1 MATTWIKN
9 PLAIWTGTNDDAA
22 GGIVVQGNTIVEVV
36 AKGAAPTQPFDH
48 TLDASEHVVL
58 PGLVNAH
65 HHFYQT
71 LTRAYPDA
79 LDKELFHWL
88 KALYPVWA
96 GLDEEMMQLG
106 TELASAELL
115 LSGCTTASDHHY
127 LIPVGLEHAIDIQVE
142 ATRKL
147 GLRTVLTRGSMSLG
161 EDQGGLPPRHTIQTE
176 QIIIDDS
183 VRLIREYHQP
193 EFGGMTQIALAPCS
207 PFSVTTELMKETSH
221 VAKQHDV
228 MLHTHL
234 CETIDEENF
243 CLERFGYRPV
253 DYLEEVGW
261 LHDRTWLAHGI
272 HFNDEEIRRL
282 GQSGIGICHCPS
294 SNMML
299 ASGICRNLELEEAG
313 ASVGLGVDGSA
324 SNDGSNL
331 VNELRMATYIQRL
344 RYGSAKVSHFDVFRW
359 ATQGS
364 ARNIGR
370 KDIGT
375 LDKGMLA
382 DIAMFKLDEIQF
394 SGSHDPLAAL
404 VLCGH
409 HRADRVMVNG
419 DWRVVDG
426 ELVDVDKQELMV
438 RHRSAAR
445 RLADKAQQLRR

>member
-1 MATTWIKN
+1 MATTWIKH
-9 PLAIWTGTNDDAA
+9 PLAIWTGTENDAA
-22 GGIVVQGNTIVEVV
+22 GGIVVDGANIVEVISRDGQPSV
-36 AKGAAPTQPFDH
+36 AIDH
-48 TLDASEHVVL
+48 VVDASQHVVL
-58 PGLVNAH
+58 PGLINAH

-79 LDKELFHWL
+79 LDKELFQWL

-96 GLDEEMMQLG
+96 CLDEEMMQLS

-127 LIPVGLEHAIDIQVE
+127 LIPTGLEHAIDVQIE
-142 ATRKL
+142 ATQKM
-147 GLRTVLTRGSMSLG
+147 GIRTVLTRGSMSLG

-176 QIIIDDS
+176 QAIIDDS
-183 VRLIREYHQP
+183 IRLIERYHQA
-193 EFGGMTQIALAPCS
+193 EHGGMTQIALAPCS
-207 PFSVTTELMKETSH
+207 PFSVTTDLMKETAR
-221 VAKQHDV
+221 VAKQHNV

-234 CETIDEENF
+234 CETIDEEAF
-243 CLERFGYRPV
+243 CLEKFGLRPV
-253 DYLEEVGW
+253 DYLEDVGW

-272 HFNDEEIRRL
+272 HFNDEEIVRL
-282 GQSGIGICHCPS
+282 GAAGIGICHCPS

-299 ASGICRNLELEEAG
+299 ASGICRNLELEAAG

-344 RYGSAKVSHFDVFRW
+344 RYGSANVSHLDAFRW

-375 LDKGMLA
+375 LAPGMMA
-382 DIAMFKLDEIQF
+382 DIAMFTLDDIRF

-404 VLCGH
+404 VLCGAQ
-409 HRADRVMVNG
+409 RADRVMVNG
-419 DWRVVDG
+419 EWRVKDG
-426 ELVDVDKQELMV
+426 ELVDVDKHALIA
-438 RHRSAAR
+438 RHREAAK
-445 RLADKAQQLRR
+445 RLANKAKQR

>member
-9 PLAIWTGTNDDAA
+9 PLDIWTGTENDAA
-22 GGIVVQGNTIVEVV
+22 GGIVVDGACIVEVISQGAQPSV
-36 AKGAAPTQPFDH
+36 AIDCVV
-48 TLDASEHVVL
+48 DASQHVVL

-71 LTRAYPDA
+71 LTRAYPGA
-79 LDKELFHWL
+79 LDKELFQWL

-96 GLDEEMMQLG
+96 CLDEEMMQLS

-127 LIPVGLEHAIDIQVE
+127 LIPTGLEHAIDVQIE
-142 ATRKL
+142 ATQKM
-147 GLRTVLTRGSMSLG
+147 GIRTVLTRGSMSLG

-176 QIIIDDS
+176 QTIIDDS
-183 VRLIREYHQP
+183 IRLINRYHQA
-193 EFGGMTQIALAPCS
+193 EHGGMTQIALAPCS
-207 PFSVTTELMKETSH
+207 PFSVTTDLMKETAR
-221 VAKQHDV
+221 VAKQHNV

-234 CETIDEENF
+234 CETIDEEAF
-243 CLERFGYRPV
+243 CLEKFGLRPV
-253 DYLEEVGW
+253 DYLEDVGW

-272 HFNDEEIRRL
+272 HFNDEEIVRL
-282 GQSGIGICHCPS
+282 GAAGIGICHCPS

-299 ASGICRNLELEEAG
+299 ASGICRNLELEAAG

-344 RYGSAKVSHFDVFRW
+344 RYGSASVSHLDAFRW

-370 KDIGT
+370 NDIGT
-375 LDKGMLA
+375 LAPGMMA
-382 DIAMFKLDEIQF
+382 DIAMFTLDDIRF

-404 VLCGH
+404 VLCGAQ
-409 HRADRVMVNG
+409 RADRVMVNG
-419 DWRVVDG
+419 EWRVKDG
-426 ELVDVDKQELMV
+426 ELVYVDKHALIA
-438 RHRSAAR
+438 RHREAAK
-445 RLADKAQQLRR
+445 RLANKAKQR